1 MLRRRVNVS
10 RSVTESGGLMWSTPK
25 TWERRSVPF
34 PAALVGELAALIVGK
49 GRDDLVF
56 TYLRGGVLRNSNWR
70 ARVFQPAVNA
80 CQKADGSFPSIT
92 PHDPPARRGI
102 AGDQRRGER
111 QGGPTDARSRQGVD
125 DTGRLRRPV

>member
-70 ARVFQPAVNA
+70 AREFQPAVKA
-80 CQKADGSFPSIT
+80 CQNADGSFPSIT
-92 PHDPPARRGI
+92 PHDLRHTAASLAI
-102 AGDQRRGER
+102 SAGANV
-111 QGGPTDARSRQGVD
+111 GGPTDARSRQGVD
-125 DTGRLRRPV
+125 DAGRVRRSV